1 MIINLP
7 KDFYYEKDDAKAYIK
22 DGNLFCEN
30 NMSFERLMYH
40 ITYVLRGKDICYYC
54 GCDLNE
60 KNRTLDHMY
69 PRDFGGVSITNNL
82 VPCCIDCN
90 QKKNNLTLEEF
101 FDWMNIQDPKKRK
114 QRKNELLHDHEKYR
128 YENGFYLPKEWY
140 QYMSDRVYVEIL
152 LTEEFKQGKRYNFI
166 SEFYEKYNHLPR
178 PIVKSANNRL
188 LDGFLVLLFAK
199 ENQIEQIPCI
209 NIENVWDIS

>member
-7 KDFYYEKDDAKAYIK
+7 KDFYYEKNDAKAYIK

-30 NMSFERLMYH
+30 NISFERLMYH

-101 FDWMNIQDPKKRK
+101 LI
-114 QRKNELLHDHEKYR
+114 
-128 YENGFYLPKEWY
+128 G
-140 QYMSDRVYVEIL
+140 
-152 LTEEFKQGKRYNFI
+152 
-166 SEFYEKYNHLPR
+166 
-178 PIVKSANNRL
+178 
-188 LDGFLVLLFAK
+188 
-199 ENQIEQIPCI
+199 
-209 NIENVWDIS
+209 